1 MKKDRKNIIL
11 ESLAGML
18 EERNLSKITTAAL
31 AKKSGIT
38 EAALYRHFP
47 SKRSIYAELFTFC
60 DEAIFTKC
68 NELKKSKIASK
79 EKVKNTYMFF
89 MLFVEKN
96 KGFARLLSREALSS
110 NEQNVSDNVN
120 QFFERLELVLRQML
134 KESENELRTQAGI
147 SAQLIVTVLEGNIS
161 RFIRSKFKDSPSSY
175 IENIWKILEI
185 NIFKN
190 FCSRKKSNFCT
201 SKKMIVSFF

>member
-11 ESLAGML
+11 QSLAGML
-18 EERNLSKITTAAL
+18 EEKNLSKITTAAL
-31 AKKSGIT
+31 AEKSGIT

-68 NELKKSKIASK
+68 NELKKSKLSSK
-79 EKVKNTYMFF
+79 DKIKNTFMFF
-89 MLFVEKN
+89 IIFVEKN

-110 NEQNVSDNVN
+110 DEQKVSDTVN
-120 QFFERLELVLRQML
+120 QFYERLELVIRQLL
-134 KESENELRTQAGI
+134 KENEEDLRTQAGI
-147 SAQLIVTVLEGNIS
+147 SAQLIVTTLEGNIG

-175 IENIWKILEI
+175 VENIWKILSI
-185 NIFKN
+185 SIFKN
-190 FCSRKKSNFCT
+190 
-201 SKKMIVSFF
+201 